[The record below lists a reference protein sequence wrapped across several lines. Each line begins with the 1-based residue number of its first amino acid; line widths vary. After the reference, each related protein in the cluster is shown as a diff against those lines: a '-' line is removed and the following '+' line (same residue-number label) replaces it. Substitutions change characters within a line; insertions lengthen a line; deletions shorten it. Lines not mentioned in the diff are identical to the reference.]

1 MKKKLLIC
9 GGNGFQGRN
18 LIEYFLQPAKKDKYE
33 IRATYHKKKDVID
46 LYGDKVQWVQAD
58 LTKEW
63 DVKKALYGG
72 CDIILQYAAVSSNI
86 VDAIEKPY
94 LHVTNNVI
102 MNSLIFKLALES
114 NVEHVI
120 FPSCTVMYEDGDT
133 KESDFK
139 GTIDEDKIYFGGGTT
154 KVYLENMCKFY
165 SKLGN
170 TKYTA
175 LRQTN
180 IIGKY
185 DKTDVETAHFFTSMI
200 QKVKHSQDKIE
211 VWGDG
216 KEQKDLLSVN
226 DLMVLI
232 DLILH
237 RQEDNFDLLNVATG
251 RPMSV
256 SEIVETI
263 VKVSG
268 KDLEIVYDTTKPSRE
283 NNLKLDI
290 SRAVERYDW
299 NPYVRLEDIVN
310 ELIT

>member
-1 MKKKLLIC
+1 MRKKLLIC

-18 LIEYFLQPAKKDKYE
+18 MIDHFLSIDKYD
-33 IRATYHKKKDVID
+33 IRATYHKNKDAID
-46 LYGDKVQWVQAD
+46 SYGDKVEWVQGD
-58 LTKEW
+58 LTKKW

-72 CDIILQYAAVSSNI
+72 CDIILQYAAVSTNI
-86 VDAIEKPY
+86 VDAINKPY
-94 LHVTNNVI
+94 LHVTNNVM

-114 NVEHVI
+114 NVGHVV
-120 FPSCTVMYEDGDT
+120 FPSCTVMYEESDS
-133 KESDFK
+133 KEDDFK

-180 IIGKY
+180 IVGKY
-185 DKTDVETAHFFTSMI
+185 DKTDVEKAHFFSTMI
-200 QKVKHSQDKIE
+200 QKVKQAEDRIE

-216 KEQKDLLSVN
+216 KEQKDLLSVS
-226 DLMVLI
+226 DLVVLI

-237 RQEDNFDLLNVATG
+237 RQEEQFELLNVATG
-251 RPMSV
+251 KTMSV
-256 SEIVETI
+256 SEIVEAI

-283 NNLKLDI
+283 NKLRLDI
-290 SRAVERYDW
+290 SRAVEKYDW
-299 NPYVRLEDIVN
+299 NPYLTLEDVVN
-310 ELIT
+310 ELI

>member
-1 MKKKLLIC
+1 MKKKILIC

-18 LIEYFLQPAKKDKYE
+18 MIEYFLQPAKRDEYE
-33 IRATYHKKKDVID
+33 IRATYHRKKDAID
-46 LYGDKVQWVQAD
+46 LYGDKVQWVQTD

-72 CDIILQYAAVSSNI
+72 YDIILQYAAVSTNI
-86 VDAIEKPY
+86 VDAIKKPY
-94 LHVTNNVI
+94 LHVTNNVM

-114 NVEHVI
+114 NVGHVV
-120 FPSCTVMYEDGDT
+120 FPSCTVMYEESDS
-133 KESDFK
+133 KEDDFK

-185 DKTDVETAHFFTSMI
+185 DKTDVEKAHFFSTMI
-200 QKVKHSQDKIE
+200 QKVKQAEDKIE

-216 KEQKDLLSVN
+216 KEQKDLLERFRKIENEKSN
-226 DLMVLI
+226 PSI
-232 DLILH
+232 KEFF
-237 RQEDNFDLLNVATG
+237 QKA
-251 RPMSV
+251 
-256 SEIVETI
+256 
-263 VKVSG
+263 
-268 KDLEIVYDTTKPSRE
+268 KDFWK
-283 NNLKLDI
+283 N
-290 SRAVERYDW
+290 
-299 NPYVRLEDIVN
+299 
-310 ELIT
+310 

>member
-1 MKKKLLIC
+1 MRKKLLIC

-18 LIEYFLQPAKKDKYE
+18 MIDHFLSIDKYD
-33 IRATYHKKKDVID
+33 IRATYHKNKDAID
-46 LYGDKVQWVQAD
+46 SYGDKVEWVQVD
-58 LTKEW
+58 LTKKW

-72 CDIILQYAAVSSNI
+72 CDIILQYAAVSTNI
-86 VDAIEKPY
+86 VDAINKPY
-94 LHVTNNVI
+94 LHVTNNVM

-114 NVEHVI
+114 NVGHVV
-120 FPSCTVMYEDGDT
+120 FPSCTVMYEESDS
-133 KESDFK
+133 KEDDFK

-180 IIGKY
+180 IVGKY
-185 DKTDVETAHFFTSMI
+185 DKTDVEKAHFFSTMI
-200 QKVKHSQDKIE
+200 QKVKQAEDRIE

-216 KEQKDLLSVN
+216 KEQKDLLSVS
-226 DLMVLI
+226 DLVVLI

-237 RQEDNFDLLNVATG
+237 RQEEQFELLNVATG
-251 RPMSV
+251 KTMSV
-256 SEIVETI
+256 SEIVEAI

-283 NNLKLDI
+283 NKLRLDI
-290 SRAVERYDW
+290 SRAVEKYDW
-299 NPYVRLEDIVN
+299 NPYLTLEDVVN
-310 ELIT
+310 ELI

>member
-18 LIEYFLQPAKKDKYE
+18 MIEYFLQPAKRDEYE
-33 IRATYHKKKDVID
+33 IRATYYRKKDAID
-46 LYGDKVQWVQAD
+46 LYGDKVQWVQTD

-72 CDIILQYAAVSSNI
+72 CDIILQYAAVSTNI
-86 VDAIEKPY
+86 VDAINKPY
-94 LHVTNNVI
+94 LHVTDNVM

-114 NVEHVI
+114 NVGHVV
-120 FPSCTVMYEDGDT
+120 FPSCTVMYEESDS
-133 KESDFK
+133 KEDDFK

-180 IIGKY
+180 IVGKY
-185 DKTDVETAHFFTSMI
+185 DKTDVEKAHFFSTMI
-200 QKVKHSQDKIE
+200 QKVKQAEDKIE

-216 KEQKDLLSVN
+216 KEQKDLLSVS
-226 DLMVLI
+226 DLVVLI

-237 RQEDNFDLLNVATG
+237 RQEEQFELLNVATG
-251 RPMSV
+251 KTMPV
-256 SEIVETI
+256 SEIVEAI

-268 KDLEIVYDTTKPSRE
+268 KDLEIVYDVTKPSRE
-283 NNLKLDI
+283 NKLRLDV
-290 SRAVERYDW
+290 SRATTKYDW
-299 NPYVRLEDIVN
+299 NPYVRLEDVVS
-310 ELIT
+310 ELI